1 MALTESQIID
11 CLLVLDL
18 PARTD
23 VTFALGGEQVAMRN
37 SEIARK
43 ALTKVS
49 VDQEARV
56 VAILAQWEQLAYT
69 TDKINAE
76 GLESNPYRDRAR
88 LKSLLANTIGFRP
101 HGAGAFGMHL
111 GRG

>member
-1 MALTESQIID
+1 MALTEAQIID

-18 PARTD
+18 PVRTD
-23 VTFALGGEQVAMRN
+23 VTFALGGESVAMRW

-43 ALTKVS
+43 ALSEVNY
-49 VDQEARV
+49 DQEARV
-56 VAILAQWEQLAYT
+56 VAILEQWAQVAYT

-88 LKSLLANTIGFRP
+88 IKTMLANTIGLRP
-101 HGAGAFGMHL
+101 NQPGYGMHV